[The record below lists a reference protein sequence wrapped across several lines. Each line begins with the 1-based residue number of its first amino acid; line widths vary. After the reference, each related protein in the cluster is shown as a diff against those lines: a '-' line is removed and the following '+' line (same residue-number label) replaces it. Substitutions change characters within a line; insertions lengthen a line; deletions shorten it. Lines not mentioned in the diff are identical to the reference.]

1 MENYKNYLNA
11 FNAFINSFNIYNYNK
26 RLNEIIDNKEGTNE
40 YKKDLKK
47 KAAKLYSE
55 FKKIPEA
62 LQLPEIENKINEA
75 LSL

>member
-1 MENYKNYLNA
+1 VEKYKNYLNA
-11 FNAFINSFNIYNYNK
+11 FNAFINSFNTYKYNK
-26 RLNEIIDNKEGTNE
+26 RYSEIAGTKQGAE
-40 YKKDLKK
+40 DLKDLKK
-47 KAAKLYSE
+47 KASTLLAE